1 MNNNLN
7 NNIIIGAAQLGTNYG
22 IANSNKQFKL
32 EARVNFLDFAYKN
45 GFISFDTAYNYKNSH
60 KILGQW
66 ISIKKRKPILYS
78 KIPKIKKI
86 DNKVLTD
93 IFSKMLSELNVTN
106 LDGLFLHN
114 PKDWENIKMQIF
126 INKILKKKLIKSFG
140 LSIYEENQIY
150 LNENIKIIQAPG
162 NIFNQKVINSERL
175 HNFSNNGGEVHIR
188 SIFIQGLIFMNP
200 NNIPTI
206 LEELKKPIFYI
217 QNYAKEINIP
227 IANLLLLAV
236 NKIFPKAKLVVGL
249 DDLEQITT
257 LLEIYK
263 NQISDSDLREVIN
276 FGSKNF
282 NKLWDTRS
290 WS

>member
-1 MNNNLN
+1 MNNNLK

-32 EARVNFLDFAYKN
+32 EERINFLDFAYKN

-66 ISIKKRKPILYS
+66 ISIKNRKPILYS

-86 DNKVLTD
+86 DIKVLTD

-126 INKILKKKLIKSFG
+126 INKIIKKKLIKSFG

-263 NQISDSDLREVIN
+263 NKISDSDLTEIIN
-276 FGSKNF
+276 FGFKNF

-290 WS
+290 WN

>member
-1 MNNNLN
+1 MNNNLK

-32 EARVNFLDFAYKN
+32 EERVNFLDFAYKN

-66 ISIKKRKPILYS
+66 ISIKNRKPILYS

-86 DNKVLTD
+86 DIKVLTD

-126 INKILKKKLIKSFG
+126 INKIIKKKLIKSFG

-263 NQISDSDLREVIN
+263 NKISDSDLTEIIN
-276 FGSKNF
+276 FGFKNF

-290 WS
+290 WN